1 MPEDIKLVP
10 MDGRYYAEGRMV
22 LRAPIKT
29 DNADGTSSISIGFP
43 VCKMHEAA
51 ADQAAIMAF
60 LLNQGSAAKDL
71 LDALRTAVAD
81 YDKSIEALR
90 AAFPAQKITTEA
102 LWVAPARAAIA
113 KSEAIT

>member
-60 LLNQGSAAKDL
+60 LLNQGAAAQDL
-71 LDALRTAVAD
+71 LAGAKLALATAESWIHDSQDGTSSLESNLATL
-81 YDKSIEALR
+81 E
-90 AAFPAQKITTEA
+90 
-102 LWVAPARAAIA
+102 PARIAIA